1 MDSIETGLSYS
12 VMSIVL
18 LVLLSP
24 REPYEGRTRLPV
36 RQRSSSRL
44 EPTSRGHTKV
54 KETKISLVVK
64 SHNQNSLRTCLLAT
78 TGYFQARC
86 ILSVSLSFFA
96 YQDLKH
102 SQSLGSFT
110 VRLIIQITQASSN
123 NHIMSDR
130 IPGREDSVRR
140 AEEPK
145 DQFGNP
151 GDLYDDVREVVDTED
166 PLAEDYQLPE
176 VIARKSAENMEVEE
190 LANVKEEL
198 RTLKQAHQTSE
209 QALQNEIEMHKTEIK
224 RLQTEIKRL
233 ESERGDERIPS
244 LQEIQQLQHFLFSKM
259 LTIQND
265 QNISLPMA
273 SGNRLHFKRQQL
285 SISQDTLAQWIQG
298 PLDSLTN
305 SADDTPNSAET
316 YQQVL
321 GSLIILQSS
330 SDIQDK
336 ESLLE
341 CMEKLQTWLTK
352 ACKDRTSIL
361 GMALAR
367 VIKVIQ
373 EGPQSDPWFS
383 TDEFDASRTIDSR
396 NSELPQTTSIIAD
409 GCPGIV
415 LVVQGTDIQV
425 CASTDVF
432 MRQQMSCGMQL
443 VFNEALNLP
452 DLQLL
457 ADSFPHIDRWAPLCL
472 WAHKVGRINYVER
485 LGRVYEPE
493 KL

>member
-1 MDSIETGLSYS
+1 
-12 VMSIVL
+12 
-18 LVLLSP
+18 
-24 REPYEGRTRLPV
+24 
-36 RQRSSSRL
+36 
-44 EPTSRGHTKV
+44 
-54 KETKISLVVK
+54 
-64 SHNQNSLRTCLLAT
+64 
-78 TGYFQARC
+78 
-86 ILSVSLSFFA
+86 
-96 YQDLKH
+96 
-102 SQSLGSFT
+102 
-110 VRLIIQITQASSN
+110 
-123 NHIMSDR
+123 MSDR

-145 DQFGNP
+145 DHFGNP
-151 GDLYDDVREVVDTED
+151 GDIYDDVREVVDTED

-176 VIARKSAENMEVEE
+176 VIARNSAENMEVEE
-190 LANVKEEL
+190 LAKVKEEL

-209 QALQNEIEMHKTEIK
+209 QALQNEIGMHKTEIT

-233 ESERGDERIPS
+233 ESERSDERTSS
-244 LQEIQQLQHFLFSKM
+244 LQEIQQLQHFLFSK
-259 LTIQND
+259 LLSIQND
-265 QNISLPMA
+265 QPVSLPTA

-285 SISQDTLAQWIQG
+285 STSLAQWIQG
-298 PLDSLTN
+298 PLNSLTN
-305 SADDTPNSAET
+305 STEDTTILAET

-321 GSLIILQSS
+321 GSLIHLQSS
-330 SDIQDK
+330 SDVQDK
-336 ESLLE
+336 ESLLD

-352 ACKDRTSIL
+352 ACKERTSIL
-361 GMALAR
+361 GLALAR
-367 VIKVIQ
+367 VNKVIQ

-383 TDEFDASRTIDSR
+383 TNEFDASRNIDSR

-415 LVVQGTDIQV
+415 LVVQGTDIQI
-425 CASTDVF
+425 CEATDIF

-452 DLQLL
+452 HLQLL